1 MNNKLTLPEIA
12 ALLAERTGKD
22 KRAAELFLREL
33 ISVVSEGLFTD
44 KVVKV
49 KGLGTFKIISVE
61 QRESV
66 HVNTGE
72 RFIIPAHYKYSFL
85 PDKELKDTV
94 NAPFSFFETTEIG
107 SGVDFSDLEESEE
120 EVSSDDESIE
130 EVIEEIH
137 LPESRVGDI
146 LSEAARELKPQE
158 TKEEKLEE
166 KPEQIDRNAG
176 TNFAD
181 SGKDDLIEPS
191 LPESEKKL
199 EPADKLSYLS
209 KEEISSDFEE
219 EQIVKANEE
228 VEEENYCTTT
238 EEIILQPQVS
248 ATSENLVS
256 DTTEIEKNS
265 AEIVVPEGGSKDDN
279 LNTPLV
285 ANSKLQSDKE
295 NIFTLEKEDKKETPI
310 LSLEPS
316 SGKIPFYKRESFLAA
331 LILFI
336 FIAISAVLYMEYSSR
351 PIIMVPVQPIAKNVT
366 DGLQSDSLSLTHLPK
381 DNNKIESYLYKLD
394 SLAQTDTLDRSI
406 PKEKP
411 DTNQFIAQEMPDMPE
426 RKKKETPEKKPTVEK
441 QEVSQSV
448 SSTIASVKIASGD
461 RLTLISLKYYGHKF
475 FWVYIY
481 EANKEIIKDPNNIPI
496 GTVLKIP
503 SPEIYGIDAKNK
515 TALSKAAALQTRIL
529 EGKD

>member
-158 TKEEKLEE
+158 TKEEKLGEN
-166 KPEQIDRNAG
+166 PEQIDRNAG
-176 TNFAD
+176 TNFID
-181 SGKDDLIEPS
+181 SGKDHSIEPS
-191 LPESEKKL
+191 LLESEKKL
-199 EPADKLSYLS
+199 EPGDKLSYLS

-219 EQIVKANEE
+219 EQIVKTNEE
-228 VEEENYCTTT
+228 VKEAYCTNT
-238 EEIILQPQVS
+238 EEIIIQSQVS
-248 ATSENLVS
+248 TTSKNLVS

-265 AEIVVPEGGSKDDN
+265 EEIVVPEERSKEDN
-279 LNTPLV
+279 LNAPLV

-295 NIFTLEKEDKKETPI
+295 NVFTLEKEDKKETPI

-351 PIIMVPVQPIAKNVT
+351 PIIMVPVQQIAKNVT
-366 DGLQSDSLSLTHLPK
+366 DDSQSDSLLLTHLPK
-381 DNNKIESYLYKLD
+381 DNNKIENNLYKLD

-406 PKEKP
+406 PEEKP

-426 RKKKETPEKKPTVEK
+426 RKKKETPEKKPSVEK

-448 SSTIASVKIASGD
+448 SSTIASVKIAPGD

-481 EANKEIIKDPNNIPI
+481 EANKGIIKDPNNIPI
-496 GTVLKIP
+496 GTVIKIP